1 MPTDA
6 TTTDF
11 PLPRRAGAYTF
22 ASLSTWVHLA
32 VPVARSRATV
42 VELEWPAGVRAHGA
56 PLLGAGLPRLV
67 ERARAAKA
75 QMNRAPFEAFAVD
88 APGLFSVLGAPARAD
103 AAGSAGAALAE
114 LEALRPA
121 AEAALAQ
128 VRTTMRGAQPRIDE
142 DVVARMEALLA
153 DALEG

>member
-1 MPTDA
+1 
-6 TTTDF
+6 
-11 PLPRRAGAYTF
+11 
-22 ASLSTWVHLA
+22 
-32 VPVARSRATV
+32 
-42 VELEWPAGVRAHGA
+42 
-56 PLLGAGLPRLV
+56 
-67 ERARAAKA
+67 
-75 QMNRAPFEAFAVD
+75 MNRAPVEAVAVD